1 MIWTTSMDISGWDPG
16 LANEPAAVQ
25 IMQDHAEFTGSCVR
39 THASNLA
46 GSGKTCY
53 IRNCDGYLPN

>member
-1 MIWTTSMDISGWDPG
+1 MDISGWDPG